1 MLQATPVQPSLHTQ
15 PEVELQIPLL
25 PQLQGTWQRMPATF
39 DAQSGQKKK
48 RKKNVSVIIHFQSKA
63 YHFIEYRMN

>member
-48 RKKNVSVIIHFQSKA
+48 KKVKIV
-63 YHFIEYRMN
+63 